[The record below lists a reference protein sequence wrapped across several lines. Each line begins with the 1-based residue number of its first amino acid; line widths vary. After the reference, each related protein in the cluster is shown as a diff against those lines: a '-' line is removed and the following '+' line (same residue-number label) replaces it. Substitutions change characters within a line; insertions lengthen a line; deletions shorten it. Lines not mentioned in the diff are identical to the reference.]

1 LGCNLSKI
9 EGAPGGNYA
18 SESEGKVIG
27 KNMQRKQGIPS
38 TTVIGSYPV
47 FIPEALLTQH
57 AAFADEVE
65 DPIES
70 SIQQS
75 VRDFLSAGIEY
86 PSTGQTRDSF
96 IRIFLDP
103 KYVSGIE
110 KHGSETIVTGKISR
124 LDPIRLKDVRV
135 AKDTIPAYYGL
146 KEPVTDP
153 YTLARNCRMQG
164 STYDNLKDLT
174 YAIAREIVRPELES
188 IQEYVDYL
196 QLDAPYFSVE
206 PFKDYI
212 VDLYEELLSG
222 LKVPIVLHVCG
233 DSFNVFKELTKLK
246 VQVIS
251 LDFTNSDRL
260 PEEISLR
267 SFDQQIGLGCVS
279 TSSPIIESVRTI
291 AELIKKVS
299 AKIGEDRVRFIHPAC
314 GERGLPLESAYQ
326 KNVNLTLAR
335 NLVYLGDPLPAHSVS
350 LEESEYDPNGYFL
363 IQVDNQEQQILVSFN
378 SYDHRPI
385 IRLQSTS
392 GEKLIS
398 AIVDHKLI
406 SDTEYGKRHLGYVG
420 YEIGKAETALRN
432 KLPYRQDRPLSLPGV
447 YS

>member
-1 LGCNLSKI
+1 
-9 EGAPGGNYA
+9 
-18 SESEGKVIG
+18 
-27 KNMQRKQGIPS
+27 MKQNFPS

-65 DPIES
+65 DPVES
-70 SIQQS
+70 SIQLS

-110 KHGSETIVTGKISR
+110 KHGSETLVIGKISR
-124 LDPIRLKDVRV
+124 REPIRVRDVQV
-135 AKDTIPAYYGL
+135 AKQTIPPYYGL

-153 YTLARNCRMQG
+153 YTLARNCRIQG
-164 STYDNLKDLT
+164 SAYDNLKDLA

-188 IQEYVDYL
+188 IQEYADYL

-212 VDLYEELLSG
+212 VDLYDELLSG
-222 LKVPIVLHVCG
+222 LKVPVVLHVCG

-251 LDFTNSDRL
+251 LDFTTSDRL
-260 PEEISLR
+260 ADEISLR
-267 SFDQQIGLGCVS
+267 NFDQQIGLGCVS
-279 TSSPIIESVRTI
+279 TSSPIVEPVKTI
-291 AELIKKVS
+291 AELIRRVNS
-299 AKIGEDRVRFIHPAC
+299 KIGEDRIRFIHPAC
-314 GERGLPLESAYQ
+314 GERGLSLDSAYQ

-335 NLVYLGDPLPAHSVS
+335 NLVYLGEPQAAHSIS

-363 IQVDNQEQQILVSFN
+363 IQVDNQDQQIIVSFN

-385 IRLQSTS
+385 VRLESAS

-398 AIVDHKLI
+398 AIIDNKLI

-432 KLPYRQDRPLSLPGV
+432 KLPYRQDRPLSLPGI